1 MSAQI
6 IAFRDRRRDHPQE
19 TVESARQVRE
29 IALDAF
35 RHNDPW
41 HRIAA
46 FEQAL
51 KRLPGG
57 RDNLHRYATV
67 FGTDPY
73 QLAVRGL

>member
-6 IAFRDRRRDHPQE
+6 IAFRGHRRDHSQE
-19 TVESARQVRE
+19 TIEAAQRVRG

-41 HRIAA
+41 HRINA
-46 FEQAL
+46 FERAVKQ
-51 KRLPGG
+51 LPGG
-57 RDNLHRYATV
+57 RDNLHRYTSV

-73 QLAVRGL
+73 ELAVRRL